1 MGLKYNKI
9 IRLIILVSISSLF
22 VLYILTFDWH
32 KGKYILSQ
40 VGLAYIISW
49 LVFGLLSYIFI
60 KIKLF
65 RK

>member
-1 MGLKYNKI
+1 MVFDKYGLSND
-9 IRLIILVSISSLF
+9 SIE
-22 VLYILTFDWH
+22 LTFDWN

-40 VGLAYIISW
+40 VGLAYINSW